1 MDLRVVKLTDL
12 LTVHKYEYTALSTP
26 SISVVGPDLS
36 KADKVVINGMESP
49 SFVVLTKTK
58 LIAEIPESER
68 TKQLQVT
75 VYSYDAGT
83 TRRNAQIFLGLDKK
97 VGKST
102 GQSYV
107 VQKFLKL
114 LLTKEG
120 SNAFNENEG
129 CAFYELEGSTS
140 PKDELIIA
148 ALVNN
153 AVSSVE
159 TFILENQGSIKDPA
173 SRLLSATVSNVQ
185 WVKDAQTIN
194 VSINLVNEAG
204 ESININTGDR

>member
-12 LTVHKYEYTALSTP
+12 LTVHKYEYTALTTP

-36 KADKVVINGMESP
+36 KADKVMINGIESP

-58 LIAEIPESER
+58 LIAEVPESEL

-83 TRRNAQIFLGLDKK
+83 TRRNSQIFLGMDKK
-97 VGKST
+97 VGIST

-114 LLTKEG
+114 LLTKDG
-120 SNAFNENEG
+120 SNAFNSNEG
-129 CAFYELEGSTS
+129 CLFYELEGSTS
-140 PKDELIIA
+140 PKDELIIS

-153 AVSSVE
+153 AVIAVE
-159 TFILENQGSIKDPA
+159 TFILENQGNITDSA

-185 WVKDAQTIN
+185 WVKDSQTIN